1 MQHLIN
7 FALSPRSNPF
17 IPFVIFYVISQ
28 IFWIVKLRRWKRRF
42 VKNKVLRTALGWS
55 GWALY
60 AGWYVYAVWNLRRV
74 PSPTTL
80 TPGEALLQGPFE
92 WWVFC
97 SFAGFAFYLIV
108 WATGYLWI
116 WARRAFGRFATDLSA
131 EAAGQSANESQSPE
145 SGSAQSAQ
153 PERRLFFRR
162 VATTVGLAPF
172 AAGAYGFL
180 YGRLNLKI
188 HHQRIQIPH
197 LPRSFDGFS
206 ILQLSDLH
214 IGPFMT
220 ARQIRTVAAIAN
232 TLKPDLTVLTGDFV
246 TFDASTQYAVVDA
259 LSGLKAPF
267 GVFGCLGNHEI
278 YTGTQASI
286 TALFAGIGFRML
298 RQENVVIRTG
308 GEAVN
313 LIGVDYETDAGHARG
328 HRGYVRTYLQGVDG
342 LVAPGS
348 VNILLSH
355 NPNTFDRAV
364 QLGIDFSISGHTHGG
379 QIDLEFLD
387 TNISPVRLITP
398 YVRGWF
404 QKGKGQL
411 YVNRGI
417 GTIIL
422 PIRFGAPPEITV
434 YHLSRTA

>member
-1 MQHLIN
+1 MHHLIN
-7 FALSPRSNPF
+7 FALSPRARPF
-17 IPFVIFYVISQ
+17 LPFLAFYLISQ
-28 IFWIVKLRRWKRRF
+28 VFWIVKLRRWKRRLI
-42 VKNKVLRTALGWS
+42 KNKVLGITLGLA

-74 PSPTTL
+74 PSPVTL
-80 TPGEALLQGPFE
+80 TAGEALLQGPFE
-92 WWVFC
+92 WWVFG
-97 SFAGFAFYLIV
+97 SFAGFTFYLVV
-108 WATGYLWI
+108 WVGCFLWT
-116 WARRAFGRFATDLSA
+116 WARRAFRRRMATVPA
-131 EAAGQSANESQSPE
+131 ETTNQSGKNPQLVQQGFSPP
-145 SGSAQSAQ
+145 AQ
-153 PERRLFFRR
+153 PERRVFFRR

-172 AAGAYGFL
+172 AGGAYGFL

-188 HHQRIQIPH
+188 HHQRISIPH

-232 TLKPDLTVLTGDFV
+232 ALKPDLTVLTGDFV

-259 LSGLKAPF
+259 LSGLRAPF

-298 RQENVVIRTG
+298 RQENSLVRTG

-313 LIGVDYETDAGHARG
+313 LIGVDYETNSSRARS
-328 HRGYVRTYLQGVDG
+328 HKGYVRTYLEGVEK
-342 LVAPGS
+342 LVMPGS

-379 QIDLEFLD
+379 QIDLEFFD
-387 TNISPVRLITP
+387 ANVCPARLITP

-404 QKGKGQL
+404 QKGKSQL

-417 GTIIL
+417 GTIIM
-422 PIRFGAPPEITV
+422 PIRFDAPPEITV
-434 YHLSRTA
+434 YHLDRSV

>member
-1 MQHLIN
+1 MHHLIN
-7 FALSPRSNPF
+7 FALSPRARPF
-17 IPFVIFYVISQ
+17 VPFVIFYLISQ
-28 IFWIVKLRRWKRRF
+28 IFWIVKLRRWKRSL
-42 VKNKVLRTALGWS
+42 VKNKVVSIALGVA

-74 PSPTTL
+74 PSPVTL

-92 WWVFC
+92 WWVFS
-97 SFAGFAFYLIV
+97 SFAGFAFYLAV
-108 WATGYLWI
+108 WISDFLWRLS
-116 WARRAFGRFATDLSA
+116 RRASRRSVATSPVETTKQSAA
-131 EAAGQSANESQSPE
+131 EAKSAKPGFSTPI
-145 SGSAQSAQ
+145 Q
-153 PERRLFFRR
+153 PERRVFFRR
-162 VATTVGLAPF
+162 VATTLGLAPF

-180 YGRLNLKI
+180 YGRLDLKI
-188 HHQRIQIPH
+188 HHQRIGIPH
-197 LPRSFDGFS
+197 LPRALDGFS

-232 TLKPDLTVLTGDFV
+232 GLKPDLTVLTGDFV
-246 TFDASTQYAVVDA
+246 TFDGSTQYAVVDA

-267 GVFGCLGNHEI
+267 GVLGCLGNHEI

-286 TALFAGIGFRML
+286 TGLFAGVGFRML
-298 RQENVVIRTG
+298 RQESTLIHAA
-308 GEAVN
+308 GEAIN
-313 LIGVDYETDAGHARG
+313 LIGVDYETTSNHARG
-328 HRGYVRTYLQGVDG
+328 NKGYVRNYLEGVER
-342 LVAPGS
+342 LVIPGF

-364 QLGIDFSISGHTHGG
+364 QLGIDFSIAGHTHGG
-379 QIDLEFLD
+379 QIDLEFLN
-387 TNISPVRLITP
+387 TNICPARLVTP

-417 GTIIL
+417 GTIIM
-422 PIRFGAPPEITV
+422 PIRFDAPPEITV
-434 YHLSRTA
+434 YHLTRSV

>member
-1 MQHLIN
+1 MHHLIN
-7 FALSPRSNPF
+7 FALSPRARPF
-17 IPFVIFYVISQ
+17 VPFVIFYVISQ
-28 IFWIVKLRRWKRRF
+28 IFWIVKLRQWKRRF
-42 VKNKVLRTALGWS
+42 VKNKALRTALGVA

-92 WWVFC
+92 WWVFG
-97 SFAGFAFYLIV
+97 SFAGFAFYLAV
-108 WATGYLWI
+108 WAADFLW
-116 WARRAFGRFATDLSA
+116 RGLKRAFQRRSATLASNSTT
-131 EAAGQSANESQSPE
+131 QSASDPS
-145 SGSAQSAQ
+145 SAQLSSTTPAEQ
-153 PERRLFFRR
+153 GRRLFFRR
-162 VATTVGLAPF
+162 VATTVSLAPF

-188 HHQRIQIPH
+188 HHQRITIPN
-197 LPRSFDGFS
+197 LPRSFDGFT

-220 ARQIRTVAAIAN
+220 ARQIRTVAGIAN
-232 TLKPDLTVLTGDFV
+232 GLKPDLTVLTGDFV

-286 TALFAGIGFRML
+286 TALFASIGFRML
-298 RQENVVIRTG
+298 RQENTLVRSG

-313 LIGVDYETDAGHARG
+313 LIGVDYETNSGSARG
-328 HRGYVRTYLQGVDG
+328 HKGYVRTYLAGVDK
-342 LVAPGS
+342 LVMPGS

-387 TNISPVRLITP
+387 TNLCPARLVTP

-404 QKGKGQL
+404 QKGNGQL

-422 PIRFGAPPEITV
+422 PIRLDAPPEITV
-434 YHLSRTA
+434 YHLSRSA

>member
-1 MQHLIN
+1 
-7 FALSPRSNPF
+7 
-17 IPFVIFYVISQ
+17 VIFYVISQ
-28 IFWIVKLRRWKRRF
+28 IFWIVKLRQWKRRL
-42 VKNKVLRTALGWS
+42 VKNKALSTALGVA

-80 TPGEALLQGPFE
+80 TAGEALLQGPFE
-92 WWVFC
+92 WWVLG
-97 SFAGFAFYLIV
+97 SFAGFTFYLAV
-108 WATGYLWI
+108 WVCDFLWR
-116 WARRAFGRFATDLSA
+116 WARRSFQSLVATTSRDARKQRAKEPQPAVL
-131 EAAGQSANESQSPE
+131 
-145 SGSAQSAQ
+145 GSSTPPQR
-153 PERRLFFRR
+153 ERRLFFRR
-162 VATTVGLAPF
+162 VATTIGLAPF

-188 HHQRIQIPH
+188 HHQRIVIPN

-220 ARQIRTVAAIAN
+220 TRQIRKVAAIAN
-232 TLKPDLTVLTGDFV
+232 GLKPDLTVLTGDFV
-246 TFDASTQYAVVDA
+246 SFDASTQYAVVDA
-259 LSGLKAPF
+259 LSGLRAPF

-278 YTGTQASI
+278 YTGTQGSI
-286 TALFAGIGFRML
+286 TALFAQIGFRML
-298 RQENVVIRTG
+298 RQENTLVRAG

-313 LIGVDYETDAGHARG
+313 LIGVDYETRSRRARG
-328 HRGYVRTYLQGVDG
+328 HEGYVRTYLEGVDK
-342 LVAPGS
+342 LVMPGS

-379 QIDLEFLD
+379 QIGLEFLN
-387 TNISPVRLITP
+387 TNLCPARLFTP

-417 GTIIL
+417 GTIIM
-422 PIRFGAPPEITV
+422 PIRFDAPPEVTV
-434 YHLSRTA
+434 YHLSRSV